1 MAMHVSLQL
10 LDYFCTQILALL
22 IKDTGI
28 YTPSASDGDHAAIFV
43 PIVLLEFKLPLRN
56 WSYGYISHYM
66 YS

>member
-28 YTPSASDGDHAAIFV
+28 YTPSASDGDQ
-43 PIVLLEFKLPLRN
+43 LYLCQLCCLN
-56 WSYGYISHYM
+56 LNYL
-66 YS
+66 